1 MVPAGNHRVDDKSQL
16 VLRKRGS
23 PVKSKFGSATVFGL
37 ALAFTIFAA
46 ISANAAG
53 TVFVGGCGTP
63 SFPTIQDGVNHAT
76 AGATVDVCP
85 GTYPEQVIINKRL
98 TLQGIAVGTSN
109 QAVVAAPAGG
119 VVANTVSLTTG
130 ELIAAQVWV
139 HDTTGVTIS
148 NLTVDGASNG
158 ISACSPDL
166 VGVYYQDA
174 SGVVEHIVARNQTA
188 GLTSLLNGCQ
198 WGLGIFVQSGV
209 STVTGK
215 AGTSTVTVRD
225 SSVHDFQKNGITGNE
240 VGTTMNAIL
249 NQVRGQGPTTGAAE
263 NGIQIADGADGE
275 AVNNTVIDTIYS
287 PCVSISDCAATANG
301 ILIFD
306 SEGISVTSNH
316 VGNTQGGIA
325 IVGDGVSSADNQT
338 ISGNVLDG
346 TLVFDGIDVCGS
358 NGGTLNNNTV
368 AGSGQSAIHLDSTC
382 TSIGGSAGGGASLS
396 NNTLNEACAGILNG
410 TSGNT
415 IAASNTFFNTTNTTL
430 VGDSCTVSQADIAHL
445 ADGTDHASIRQ
456 SPARP

>member
-1 MVPAGNHRVDDKSQL
+1 
-16 VLRKRGS
+16 
-23 PVKSKFGSATVFGL
+23 VKNKFGSATVFGL

-46 ISANAAG
+46 VSANAAG

-63 SFPTIQDGVNHAT
+63 SFATIQDGVNHAT
-76 AGATVDVCP
+76 AGSTVDVCP
-85 GTYPEQVIINKRL
+85 GTYPEQVSINKRL
-98 TLQGIAVGTSN
+98 TLQGIAVGTAN
-109 QAVVAAPAGG
+109 QAIVAAPAGG

-130 ELIAAQVWV
+130 ELIAAQIWV
-139 HDTTGVTIS
+139 HDTTAVTIS
-148 NLTVDGASNG
+148 NLTVDGAGNG
-158 ISACSPDL
+158 ISSCSPDL

-174 SGVVEHIVARNQTA
+174 SGVVNHIVTRNQTA
-188 GLTSLLNGCQ
+188 GLTSPLNGCQ

-215 AGTSTVTVRD
+215 SGTSTVTVLN

-240 VGTTMNAIL
+240 VGTTINAVL

-263 NGIQIADGADGE
+263 NGIQIADGAEGE
-275 AVNNTVIDTIYS
+275 VANNSVIDLIYS

-301 ILIFD
+301 ILVDD
-306 SEGISVTSNH
+306 SQGINITSNH
-316 VGNTQGGIA
+316 VGNTQGGVA
-325 IVGDGVSSADNQT
+325 IVGDGASSADDQT

-358 NGGTLNNNTV
+358 NGGTINNNTV

-382 TSIGGSAGGGASLS
+382 TAIGGPAGGGASVS
-396 NNTLNEACAGILNG
+396 NNTVNEACAGILNG

-415 IAASNTFFNTTNTTL
+415 ISASNSFFNTTNTTL
-430 VGDSCTVSQADIAHL
+430 VGDSCTVSQADIARL
-445 ADGTDHASIRQ
+445 ADGAEHASIRP
-456 SPARP
+456 SPTRP